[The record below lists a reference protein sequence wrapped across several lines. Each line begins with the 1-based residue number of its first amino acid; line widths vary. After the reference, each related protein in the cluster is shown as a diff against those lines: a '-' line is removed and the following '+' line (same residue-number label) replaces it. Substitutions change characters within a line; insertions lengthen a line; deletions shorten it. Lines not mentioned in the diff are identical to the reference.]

1 MTPIGGLAIRFPP
14 GTELRPL
21 ARDDLRGALALA
33 TESRGLA
40 AVATLD
46 EPRRRFDR
54 MLGDPDVVPLGV
66 EAEDGLVGLA
76 IVRFRHRLNYA
87 TFEGAI
93 SDLVV
98 TPEYRGR
105 GIGTALVE
113 AAIAEWRLR
122 GAHRLG
128 VEVPTAADRA
138 RGLLAAHGFED
149 GLRDFS
155 LKVRRVV
162 ADPIAGVTLREP
174 RDEDGEAV
182 TRLIAEFG
190 PQRSPVPDRL
200 EAVLRTFRGHLGDIA
215 RGRAASRVAEL
226 DGVVV
231 GVATLEW
238 QEPFWTDG
246 VHAWLPDLVVTEPM
260 RGRGIGR
267 ALLHS
272 AITLSAERGADELR
286 LESAPHRA
294 AARALFISAGFV
306 ERGSTFI
313 LRRTD

>member
-21 ARDDLRGALALA
+21 ARDDLRGAVALA
-33 TESRGLA
+33 RGSRGLPALA
-40 AVATLD
+40 ALD

-66 EAEDGLVGLA
+66 QADDGLVGMT
-76 IVRFRHRLNYA
+76 IIRFRRRLNYA

-98 TPEYRGR
+98 ALEYRGR
-105 GIGTALVE
+105 GLGRALVE

-122 GAHRLG
+122 GAHRLR
-128 VEVPTAADRA
+128 VDVPTAAERA
-138 RGLLAAHGFED
+138 RAILAAHGFED
-149 GLRDFS
+149 GLTDFG
-155 LKVRRVV
+155 VRVTPAHRI
-162 ADPIAGVTLREP
+162 PIAGVTLREP
-174 RDEDGEAV
+174 NVEDGEAV

-190 PQRSPVPDRL
+190 PRRSPVPDRL
-200 EAVLRTFRGHLGDIA
+200 DAVLRTFRGHLGDIA
-215 RGRAASRVAEL
+215 RGRAASRVAEV

-238 QEPFWTDG
+238 QEPFWTDA
-246 VHAWLPDLVVTEPM
+246 VRAWLPDLVVTEPM

-267 ALLHS
+267 ALLHG
-272 AITLSAERGADELR
+272 ALRLSAERGADELR
-286 LESAPHRA
+286 LESAPHRVA
-294 AARALFISAGFV
+294 AGALYRSAGFV
-306 ERGSTFI
+306 ETGSTFI